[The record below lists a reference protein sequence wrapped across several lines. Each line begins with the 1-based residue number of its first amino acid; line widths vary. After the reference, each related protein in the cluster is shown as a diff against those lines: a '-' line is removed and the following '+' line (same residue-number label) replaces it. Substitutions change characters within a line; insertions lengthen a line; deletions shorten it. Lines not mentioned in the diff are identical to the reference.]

1 MRLGIR
7 LVAGLLLAAFVL
19 TGGCGPGSGG
29 GSAGGGAG
37 KKRIILLTNGNS
49 PFWDACRAGLQAGDK
64 DFGLSDAGL
73 VAVMEVNDGT
83 PKGQIDKLR
92 QYGNQADVV
101 GIAVSALDAD
111 NIAVAEEM
119 KKLRDKGIKVI
130 CVDADVNRDRFKDS
144 RAYYIGTDNLTGG
157 KALGTAA
164 KGLLDSRSVMQG
176 SYVQFVGR
184 TGSDNARKRMD
195 GFNQAVGEGFE
206 EADRMGDDL
215 KRDKSRENVRN
226 AITNHPDLVALVG
239 IWSYNAPAIVD
250 VVEEKGVQGKYVVVG
265 FDAEPLAVEYMAQ
278 GKIDAMVVQD
288 PYDMGY
294 KAVQLLKAMIEGDEK
309 TVKELFP
316 GEGDDADMHITGLK
330 VVVPDEKSPLKAEM
344 FDASTQF
351 MTLAEFKSWLDK
363 YGLKGS

>member
-1 MRLGIR
+1 MSFGFRLI
-7 LVAGLLLAAFVL
+7 AGLLLFAIVL
-19 TGGCGPGSGG
+19 TGGCGTGSGGSGG
-29 GSAGGGAG
+29 GSG

-49 PFWDACRAGLQAGDK
+49 PFWDACRAGLQAGEK
-64 DFGLSDAGL
+64 DFNLSDAGL

-101 GIAVSALDAD
+101 AIAVSALDAD

-119 KKLRDKGIKVI
+119 KKLRGKGIKVI

-164 KGLLDSRSVMQG
+164 KGLLDSRSVMKG

-195 GFNQAVGEGFE
+195 GFNQTVGEGFE

-250 VVEEKGVQGKYVVVG
+250 VVEEKDVQGKYVVVG
-265 FDAEPLAVEYMAQ
+265 FDAEPLAVEYMIQ

-294 KAVQLLKAMIEGDEK
+294 KAVQLLKAMIEGDDK
-309 TVKELFP
+309 VVKELFP

-330 VVVPDEKSPLKAEM
+330 VVVPDKKSPLKAEM
-344 FDASTQF
+344 FDESTQF
-351 MTLAEFKSWLDK
+351 MTLKEFKSWLDK